1 MHKVK
6 SENCCNWRVSLGES
20 PKIPLSLPA
29 AYAKQIGLCMRR
41 RTDETKP
48 NQTKPYRTI
57 RNVARGCKEL
67 HTKAAK
73 AGADMMETLAGAV
86 DRNRG
91 RRIHYHQLGSEVE
104 AK

>member
-20 PKIPLSLPA
+20 PKIPPIPA
-29 AYAKQIGLCMRR
+29 RCLCKANWFMHEAANRR
-41 RTDETKP
+41 

-73 AGADMMETLAGAV
+73 AGADMMELWRERWIGI
-86 DRNRG
+86 G
-91 RRIHYHQLGSEVE
+91 EGGSTTIS
-104 AK
+104 